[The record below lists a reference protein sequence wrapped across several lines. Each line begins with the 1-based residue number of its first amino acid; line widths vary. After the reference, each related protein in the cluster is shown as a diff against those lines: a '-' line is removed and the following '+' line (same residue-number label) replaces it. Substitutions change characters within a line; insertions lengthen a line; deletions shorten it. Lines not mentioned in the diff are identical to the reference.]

1 MALASSALLSAR
13 SRKVAALGVALAAT
27 VTLGGAAAGNAAA
40 ASDAAPQR
48 ASVTGSASFELP
60 YWPDKDVRSFAFDAH
75 AKPYSRP
82 LAGLPSG
89 LPTDAEGTVNVSHY
103 VAALGKTFTAEGK
116 VDCLVTGPGV
126 ASLTA
131 VMTKVSQGGPQEWV
145 GKRLG
150 FSVLDGGKEKA
161 GHKSK
166 DRVGFSWAAVNV
178 LRDGDKGA
186 KEPVSSDVGTCMASA
201 PYAPVTKGGY
211 TVRHAELP
219 PFPKS

>member
-1 MALASSALLSAR
+1 MALAPSVRLSAR

-27 VTLGGAAAGNAAA
+27 VTLGGAAAGNAVAA
-40 ASDAAPQR
+40 PDAAPQR
-48 ASVTGSASFELP
+48 ASVTGSATFGLP
-60 YWPDKDVRSFAFDAH
+60 YWPDKDVRSFTFDAH

-89 LPTDAEGTVNVSHY
+89 LPTDAEGTVKVSHY
-103 VAALGKTFTAEGK
+103 VAALGKTMTAEGR

-131 VMTKVSQGGPQEWV
+131 VMTKVSPDGPQDWL

-161 GHKSK
+161 GQKSK
-166 DRVGFSWAAVNV
+166 DRVGFSWAVVNV

-186 KEPVSSDVGTCMASA
+186 KEPVASDVGTCMAPA

-219 PFPKS
+219 PVPKG

>member
-1 MALASSALLSAR
+1 MAYASSVRLSSR
-13 SRKVAALGVALAAT
+13 SRKVAALGAALAAT

-40 ASDAAPQR
+40 DTAPKR
-48 ASVTGSASFELP
+48 ASVTGSATFELP
-60 YWPDKDVRSFAFDAH
+60 YSPDKDVRSFTFDAH

-82 LAGLPSG
+82 LAGLPTG
-89 LPTDAEGTVNVSHY
+89 LPTDAEGTVKVSHY
-103 VAALGKTFTAEGK
+103 VAALGKTVTAEGK

-131 VMTKVSQGGPQEWV
+131 VITKISPDVPQDGL

-161 GHKSK
+161 GHKSQ

-186 KEPVSSDVGTCMASA
+186 KEPVASDVGTCMSSA

-219 PFPKS
+219 PVPKG

>member
-1 MALASSALLSAR
+1 MASVSSVRPSSRRLA
-13 SRKVAALGVALAAT
+13 VLGVALAAT
-27 VTLGGAAAGNAAA
+27 VTLTGATVGNATA
-40 ASDAAPQR
+40 ASDTAPKR
-48 ASVTGSASFELP
+48 ASVTGSAEFELP
-60 YWPDKDVRSFAFDAH
+60 FWKDKDVRSFTFDAH

-82 LAGLPSG
+82 LAGLPTG
-89 LPTDAEGTVNVSHY
+89 LPTDAEGTVKVSHY
-103 VAALGKTFTAEGK
+103 VAALGRTMTAEGK

-131 VMTKVSQGGPQEWV
+131 VMTKVSPDGPQEWV

-186 KEPVSSDVGTCMASA
+186 KEPVSSDVGTCMSSA

-211 TVRHAELP
+211 TVHHAELP
-219 PFPKS
+219 PVPKG